1 MRILITGIN
10 GFVGSHLA
18 EMFLSKGYTVAGIV
32 RQRADKDNIRQIEGK
47 LKLYS
52 GDIKDS
58 SFVNSTIANF
68 LPDRIFHLAA
78 ISFVFYSF
86 SSPSEVLATG
96 ILGQTNIL
104 EAVRAHKP
112 DARVL
117 VIGSSE
123 EYGLVHPD
131 EVPIKE
137 TNPLRPL
144 SPYAISKIAQDF
156 MGYQYF
162 KSYGLH
168 VVRTRAFNHSG
179 ARRGEAFCTSS
190 FAKQVAEIK
199 LGLREPKI
207 YVGNL
212 DAIRDFTDVRDV
224 IRAYALALEKGDPG
238 EVYNICSGNGY
249 SIKQVLDML
258 IQLGGLLG
266 TVDIIHDPARMRPSD
281 VPVLIGDST
290 KFRERTGWQPDI
302 HFQQTMSD
310 LLNYWV
316 DKLGGNK

>member
-18 EMFLSKGYTVAGIV
+18 EMFLKKGDEVAGIV
-32 RQRADKDNIRQIEGK
+32 RQRADKENIRQVESK

-58 SFVNSTIANF
+58 SFVNSTIADF

-78 ISFVFYSF
+78 VSFVHYSF
-86 SSPSEVLATG
+86 ASPSEVLNTG

-104 EAVRAHKP
+104 EAVRSHKP

-137 TNPLRPL
+137 TNPLRPM
-144 SPYAISKIAQDF
+144 SPYAVSKVAQDF

-179 ARRGEAFCTSS
+179 PRRGEAFVTSN

-199 LGLREPKI
+199 LGLREPEI

-212 DAIRDFTDVRDV
+212 DAIRDFTDARDV
-224 IRAYALALEKGDPG
+224 IRAYDLALEKGDPG

-258 IQLGGLLG
+258 IKLGGLLG
-266 TVDIIHDPARMRPSD
+266 TVDVIHDPSRKRPSD
-281 VPVLIGDST
+281 VPILMGDST
-290 KFRERTGWQPDI
+290 KFRQQTGWKPEI
-302 HFQQTMSD
+302 NFQQTMSD
-310 LLNYWV
+310 LLQYWV
-316 DKLGGNK
+316 DKLK

>member
-18 EMFLSKGYTVAGIV
+18 EMFLDKGYEVAGV
-32 RQRADKDNIRQIEGK
+32 LRQRADKDNIKHIESR
-47 LKLYS
+47 LKMYS

-58 SFVNSTIANF
+58 SFVNSTMLNF
-68 LPDRIFHLAA
+68 LPSRVFHLAA
-78 ISFVFYSF
+78 VSFVQYSF
-86 SSPSEVLATG
+86 ANHAEVLNTG

-104 EAVRAHKP
+104 EAVRAHRP
-112 DARVL
+112 EARVL

-144 SPYAISKIAQDF
+144 SPYAVSKVAQDF

-168 VVRTRAFNHSG
+168 VIRTRAFNHSG
-179 ARRGEAFCTSS
+179 PRRTECFCTST

-199 LGLREPKI
+199 LGLREPEI
-207 YVGNL
+207 
-212 DAIRDFTDVRDV
+212 
-224 IRAYALALEKGDPG
+224 
-238 EVYNICSGNGY
+238 
-249 SIKQVLDML
+249 
-258 IQLGGLLG
+258 
-266 TVDIIHDPARMRPSD
+266 
-281 VPVLIGDST
+281 
-290 KFRERTGWQPDI
+290 
-302 HFQQTMSD
+302 
-310 LLNYWV
+310 
-316 DKLGGNK
+316 